1 MNRTFQELG
10 VFRELGGM
18 WEEIRPKVWDFME
31 NSEQMNVIRVSKLRP
46 PPHVFLI
53 IDVFLTHL
61 LYFRQNVLIP
71 FLFSFLSFIQ
81 TLLKNNITA
90 RVFRAQLAD
99 TDWTVED
106 ISNFLSKQADNQ
118 QPPGSYLTWRDV
130 FNETDQAIMSISHF
144 MEVSIQACRETGCSW
159 CAQIT

>member
-1 MNRTFQELG
+1 MFSYL
-10 VFRELGGM
+10 F
-18 WEEIRPKVWDFME
+18 IF
-31 NSEQMNVIRVSKLRP
+31 S
-46 PPHVFLI
+46 FL
-53 IDVFLTHL
+53 L
-61 LYFRQNVLIP
+61 
-71 FLFSFLSFIQ
+71 SFLSFIQ

-118 QPPGSYLTWRDV
+118 QPPGSTLTWRDV

-144 MEVSIQACRETGCSW
+144 MEVSIQACRATGCSW

>member
-1 MNRTFQELG
+1 MFSYLS
-10 VFRELGGM
+10 FFSFLLS
-18 WEEIRPKVWDFME
+18 FFL
-31 NSEQMNVIRVSKLRP
+31 SFP
-46 PPHVFLI
+46 P
-53 IDVFLTHL
+53 
-61 LYFRQNVLIP
+61 
-71 FLFSFLSFIQ
+71 SFLSFIQ

-106 ISNFLSKQADNQ
+106 ISNFLSKQGDDQ
-118 QPPGSYLTWRDV
+118 QPPGSTLTWRDV

-144 MEVSIQACRETGCSW
+144 MEVGIQPRRATSCSW